1 MRVEVS
7 LYAATQFLIFNDR
20 MICMSDLELK
30 LSLEDSKEPQTA
42 HIHLYKFFYDQTD
55 RGLTHFLLNLIK
67 SFGSHTNPKDLI
79 GMIYIV
85 VQLMKNLRAHGTLRV
100 SIKSKKGRKKRTLS
114 DKNENVEEHG
124 DHAVIQ
130 NEIGVSN
137 CGQSADLNMSQKEA

>member
-1 MRVEVS
+1 MTDRVSMRVEVS
-7 LYAATQFLIFNDR
+7 LYAATQFMIFNDR

-85 VQLMKNLRAHGTLRV
+85 VQLMKNLQAHGTLRFLL
-100 SIKSKKGRKKRTLS
+100 KSWSHGWRKEDCGRWMTSVK
-114 DKNENVEEHG
+114 
-124 DHAVIQ
+124 I
-130 NEIGVSN
+130 
-137 CGQSADLNMSQKEA
+137 